1 MRENS
6 VPVFIKIDEYKE
18 IIEIMKLI
26 KNKLEEAKKILYKI
40 NELKN
45 KEDAELNE
53 WNSNINEIERKIEEI
68 DSSVLGPET
77 F

>member
-1 MRENS
+1 MKERQM
-6 VPVFIKIDEYKE
+6 PVFIKIKEYKE
-18 IIEIMKLI
+18 IIEVMRLVKS
-26 KNKLEEAKKILYKI
+26 KLESAKKILYKI

-53 WNSNINEIERKIEEI
+53 WGSNINEIEKKMEEI
-68 DSSVLGPET
+68 DNSMFGPET

>member
-1 MRENS
+1 MKENRM
-6 VPVFIKIDEYKE
+6 PVFIKIEEYKE
-18 IIEIMKLI
+18 VIEVVRVI
-26 KNKLEEAKKILYKI
+26 KNKLEEAKRILYKI

-68 DSSVLGPET
+68 DNSILGPET

>member
-6 VPVFIKIDEYKE
+6 MPVFIKIDEYKE

-45 KEDAELNE
+45 REDAELNE
-53 WNSNINEIERKIEEI
+53 WNSNISEIERKIEEI

>member
-1 MRENS
+1 MRENM
-6 VPVFIKIDEYKE
+6 PVFIKIEEYKE
-18 IIEIMKLI
+18 ILEIVRVI
-26 KNKLEEAKKILYKI
+26 KNKLEEAKRILYKI

-53 WNSNINEIERKIEEI
+53 WNSNINEIEKKIEEI
-68 DSSVLGPET
+68 DNSVLGPET

>member
-1 MRENS
+1 M
-6 VPVFIKIDEYKE
+6 PVFIKIDEYKE

-45 KEDAELNE
+45 REDAELNE
-53 WNSNINEIERKIEEI
+53 WNSNISEIERKIEEI